1 MGEGPAD
8 GLTLMA
14 LAATALALIPGVAI
28 ALLVRGGMAGQVTA
42 TLYGAL
48 VVALTATQ
56 TREDSLVLLGHP
68 AGLTLVVCAFPLG
81 EPVDSAA

>member
-1 MGEGPAD
+1 
-8 GLTLMA
+8 
-14 LAATALALIPGVAI
+14 
-28 ALLVRGGMAGQVTA
+28 MAGAVTA

-56 TREDSLVLLGHP
+56 AREGTLFLVAHL